1 MATFIQN
8 QFSRPFHA
16 AIDTRTSEQNA
27 THVSFT
33 VGIEDA
39 TPILPLPF
47 LEGEEP
53 VKQDLRVP
61 VESISPISRIAR
73 ISRHCPPPSSSSSLP
88 IPSLLSSSSSS
99 SSGRTSARTEENPV
113 TSWLC
118 RVCAPWY
125 RKKRPVRFSITT
137 VHAGG
142 YADRKEE
149 RKRKRERGGVEKRR
163 VQAILEIRRRRRETV

>member
-16 AIDTRTSEQNA
+16 AIDTRTNEQNA

-39 TPILPLPF
+39 IPF

-88 IPSLLSSSSSS
+88 IPSLLPSSSSSS

-163 VQAILEIRRRRRETV
+163 VQAILEIRRRRREMV